1 VVVTVYARHSGKC
14 PQSKVRHGG
23 LHRRCKCPLWLRWGK
38 SHKRSAR
45 TRSWEIANKAARK
58 LEEELERAAL
68 GIETPKPPDHVTIDA
83 SLELYLTDRSQRG
96 IKDSSKAQRL
106 LGRLRDYGYQHL
118 DHHLRQFGV

>member
-38 SHKRSAR
+38 SHKRCAR